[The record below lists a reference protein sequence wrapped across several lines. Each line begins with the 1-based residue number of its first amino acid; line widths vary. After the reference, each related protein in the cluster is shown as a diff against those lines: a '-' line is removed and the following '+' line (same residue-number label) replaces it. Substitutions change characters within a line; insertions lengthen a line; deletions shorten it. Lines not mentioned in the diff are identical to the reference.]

1 MLMERLTEIALASLM
16 SQIGAG
22 ASAVQ
27 VFDSWAGAL
36 SPMQY
41 ERYVLPWAEHLFT
54 ELASGD
60 LPTLHE
66 LWDPQEE
73 ADLLLDTIHELRDR
87 ELSLNDIAVLY
98 RNHVQSAT
106 LQVELTRAGIPFVIH
121 SGVKFFEQAHIKDLT
136 AFLKVVYNPLDEI
149 AWMRIL
155 KLLPG
160 VGNTTA
166 HRIFSIFHT
175 QQAVR
180 LTQNNAALQFH
191 VYVLE

>member
-1 MLMERLTEIALASLM
+1 MVVGDDAQSIYSWRGADFRNILEFPERFNATLFRMEQNYRSTPEILNAANGSINHN
-16 SQIGAG
+16 Q
-22 ASAVQ
+22 Q
-27 VFDSWAGAL
+27 QF
-36 SPMQY
+36 
-41 ERYVLPWAEHLFT
+41 EKHLFT
-54 ELASGD
+54 ALASGD
-60 LPTLHE
+60 LPTIHE

-73 ADLLLDTIHELRDR
+73 AELLLDTIQELRDQ
-87 ELSLNDIAVLY
+87 ELSLNEMAVLY

-136 AFLKVVYNPLDEI
+136 AFLKVVFNPLDEI

-166 HRIFSIFHT
+166 HRIFRDGMNGGE
-175 QQAVR
+175 VR
-180 LTQNNAALQFH
+180 L
-191 VYVLE
+191 